1 MEPLRRI
8 VKTAKRSGAGASYL
22 APYEAAAR
30 RHGASFEA
38 TLWAS
43 RDGQIAR
50 FRVISEMAEL
60 EGRVVVDAGSG
71 CGDFATFLRD
81 QGIHVARYIGLEG
94 VAEVAHAA
102 CGCAAPGAEFQHVD
116 FVKDETVFERLAPD
130 VVVFS
135 GSLNTFDQRD
145 ALAVLDRAWRAL
157 TSRPAPSDAPRALV
171 FNFLSDRCSEA
182 LLRQST
188 SPAHRFDTLAL
199 LDWAFERT
207 SHVRFRQDYFPEGHD
222 ATIAMIAASSP

>member
-22 APYEAAAR
+22 APYEAAAK

-43 RDGQIAR
+43 RDGQVAR
-50 FRVISEMAEL
+50 FRVISEMADL
-60 EGRVVVDAGSG
+60 DGRTVVDAGSG
-71 CGDFATFLRD
+71 CGDLATFLRE

-94 VAEVAHAA
+94 VAEVACAA
-102 CGCAAPGAEFQHVD
+102 CDCAPPGAEFQHVD
-116 FVKDETVFERLAPD
+116 FVKDESVFERLAPD

-145 ALAVLDRAWRAL
+145 ALAVLDRAWRAV
-157 TSRPAPSDAPRALV
+157 TARPAPGASRAGV

-182 LLRQST
+182 LLRQPT
-188 SPAHRFDTLAL
+188 SPARRFDTLAL
-199 LDWAFERT
+199 LGWAFERT
-207 SHVRFRQDYFPEGHD
+207 AHVRFRQDYFPEGHD
-222 ATIAMIAASSP
+222 ATIAMIAAP